1 MSVGTISYDRPA
13 NSTVTAT
20 TLETDYQVSFPS
32 ANTVRIT
39 QNLTLDPAAV
49 AQVSTVTLSAG
60 STGDDVAVHL
70 TVGSTTWI
78 YRHVKTSSDTVTTMA
93 AFLATL
99 INTNPNVAAT
109 SSAGVITIT
118 SAIPGQAFTL
128 ANTDSTTVG
137 NVVIAT
143 TTANSGTALH
153 RKIVELDVAFTVNTN
168 KFPTIT
174 LGGNWYNGAASP
186 VVALPVSVLTT
197 SGPKSI
203 DTYQTDAGIA
213 RT

>member
-1 MSVGTISYDRPA
+1 MSVGTLAYDRPA
-13 NSTVTAT
+13 NSTVVAT

-60 STGDDVAVHL
+60 STGDDIAVHL
-70 TVGSTTWI
+70 TVGATTWV
-78 YRHVKTSSDTVTTMA
+78 YRHKKAAGDTVTTMA
-93 AFLATL
+93 AFLAML
-99 INTNPNVAAT
+99 INTNPNVSAT

-128 ANTDSTTVG
+128 ANTDSTTAG
-137 NVVIAT
+137 SVVIAT
-143 TTANSGTALH
+143 PTANSGTALH

>member
-1 MSVGTISYDRPA
+1 M
-13 NSTVTAT
+13 
-20 TLETDYQVSFPS
+20 
-32 ANTVRIT
+32 
-39 QNLTLDPAAV
+39 
-49 AQVSTVTLSAG
+49 
-60 STGDDVAVHL
+60 
-70 TVGSTTWI
+70 
-78 YRHVKTSSDTVTTMA
+78 
-93 AFLATL
+93 
-99 INTNPNVAAT
+99 
-109 SSAGVITIT
+109 
-118 SAIPGQAFTL
+118 
-128 ANTDSTTVG
+128 
-137 NVVIAT
+137 VIAT
-143 TTANSGTALH
+143 PTANSGTALH

>member
-13 NSTVTAT
+13 NSTVVAT

-60 STGDDVAVHL
+60 STGDDIAVHL
-70 TVGSTTWI
+70 TVGATTWV
-78 YRHVKTSSDTVTTMA
+78 YRHKKAAGDTVTTMA
-93 AFLATL
+93 AFLAML
-99 INTNPNVAAT
+99 INTNPNVSAT
-109 SSAGVITIT
+109 SSTGVITIT

-128 ANTDSTTVG
+128 ANTDSTTAG
-137 NVVIAT
+137 SVVIAT
-143 TTANSGTALH
+143 PTANSGTALH

>member
-1 MSVGTISYDRPA
+1 MSVGTLAYDRPA
-13 NSTVTAT
+13 NSTVVAT

-32 ANTVRIT
+32 ANTVKIT
-39 QNLTLDPAAV
+39 QYLTLDPAAV
-49 AQVSTVTLSAG
+49 PQVSTVTLSAG
-60 STGDDVAVHL
+60 VTGDDIAVHL
-70 TVGSTTWI
+70 TVGATTWV
-78 YRHVKTSSDTVTTMA
+78 YRHKKAAGDTVTTMA
-93 AFLATL
+93 AFLAML
-99 INTNPNVAAT
+99 INTNPNVSAT

-128 ANTDSTTVG
+128 ANTDSTTAG

-143 TTANSGTALH
+143 PTANSGTALH

-203 DTYQTDAGIA
+203 DVYQTDAGIP

>member
-13 NSTVTAT
+13 NSTVVAT

-60 STGDDVAVHL
+60 STGDDIAVHL
-70 TVGSTTWI
+70 TVGATTWV
-78 YRHVKTSSDTVTTMA
+78 YRHKKAAGDTVTTMA
-93 AFLATL
+93 AFLAML
-99 INTNPNVAAT
+99 INTNPNVSAT

-128 ANTDSTTVG
+128 ANTDSTTAG
-137 NVVIAT
+137 SVVIAT
-143 TTANSGTALH
+143 PTANSGTALH